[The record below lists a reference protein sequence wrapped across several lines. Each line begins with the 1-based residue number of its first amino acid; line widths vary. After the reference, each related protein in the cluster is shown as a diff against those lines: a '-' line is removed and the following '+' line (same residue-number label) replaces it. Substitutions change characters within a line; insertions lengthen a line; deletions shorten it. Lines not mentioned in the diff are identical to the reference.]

1 MKFPEHLWPIAVLAL
16 LLVLSG
22 FTAISTPHESTVNAS
37 SASTNVAGTA
47 DNGDLL
53 KCEWPQFQGDASF
66 TGSSAGPAPEAPDIL
81 WKTNITG
88 VQSYLSAFNGMVFAA
103 NSTAIFA
110 LDRENGNIIW
120 ATNVPSIGR
129 WPAVYKIDETH
140 MVAGSSCLD
149 IATGRVLWTNSTF
162 SPNVANFGAGTY
174 DPVEK
179 TFYTKI
185 KSFAQA
191 WNFSNPDVPPTL
203 VWSTYVPGGETSASG
218 VQYGDGKVF
227 PGSFESHQ
235 MALDAGNGSVL
246 WDVETNGS
254 MILAGSYYQ
263 GKFLKACPYANTF
276 YAFNATNGA
285 VLWTFN
291 PGTDGYFCSGS
302 AVAYGMVYELNKDG
316 HLYAIDVDTGK
327 LVWSYYGPGP
337 LFYPGNPAVADGKVY
352 ATTGQQSST
361 FPDTGVFSKSE
372 FACLDAYTGRVI
384 WKIPIEAYPPR
395 ESIAIAYGN
404 LYLVP
409 GFVLYEQMDT
419 YVTFNQVWAIGTR
432 SWPMFRH
439 DAANT
444 GVGQSGPT
452 NLTLRWK
459 FAAQGA
465 VTSSP
470 VAAYGRIYFGSQDKY
485 VYSVDATW
493 GTLIW
498 KFKTNERI
506 LSSLAV
512 VNGKVYVGPDDGY
525 VYALDAYNGSLI
537 WKRYAG
543 GNIQADY
550 SACVILHSS
559 PIVVGDRL
567 YVGALDNNTY
577 CLNANNGN
585 VEWTFTTNGQI
596 TSTPAV
602 ADGVVYITSQE
613 PRSGVLYALDATN
626 GALIWR
632 VDLPYYQW
640 GKDMMSSP
648 SVGEGMVFAAS
659 NKQAYYGI
667 NATTGKILWAYND
680 TQASEFI
687 ICSPVYDNGKVYLID
702 EFFTVCVDAR
712 SGKTLWSTFLGAELY
727 ISPTYADGK
736 LYSISDE
743 RGLYVVNATDGEKL
757 CYVAIPSNT
766 WSAPT
771 LYEGKLYAGNNDWNV
786 YCYSEYPPLNS
797 SLTLE
802 LAQPK
807 IVLGESVSG
816 SGSLVPGK
824 ANASI
829 VLSFVK
835 PDDTVINMQVVT
847 SEKGTFNF
855 TYTPDVVGDWTVAA
869 QWQSDKGYYASA
881 YSEHVPVEVALAPT
895 PTPTPTPPP
904 PKGLPLEYII
914 IIAASIAVV
923 IPSLVYFYK
932 KRAKK

>member
-1 MKFPEHLWPIAVLAL
+1 M
-16 LLVLSG
+16 
-22 FTAISTPHESTVNAS
+22 
-37 SASTNVAGTA
+37 
-47 DNGDLL
+47 
-53 KCEWPQFQGDASF
+53 
-66 TGSSAGPAPEAPDIL
+66 
-81 WKTNITG
+81 
-88 VQSYLSAFNGMVFAA
+88 
-103 NSTAIFA
+103 
-110 LDRENGNIIW
+110 
-120 ATNVPSIGR
+120 
-129 WPAVYKIDETH
+129 
-140 MVAGSSCLD
+140 
-149 IATGRVLWTNSTF
+149 
-162 SPNVANFGAGTY
+162 
-174 DPVEK
+174 
-179 TFYTKI
+179 FYTKN

-191 WNFSNPDVPPTL
+191 WNFSNADVPPTL
-203 VWSTYVPGGETSASG
+203 VWSTYVPGGETSGSG

-235 MALDAGNGSVL
+235 MALDAKNGSVL

-254 MILAGSYYQ
+254 MIFAGSYYQ
-263 GKFLKACPYANTF
+263 GIFLKACSYANTF

-285 VLWTFN
+285 VLWAFN

-302 AVAYGMVYELNKDG
+302 AVAYGMVYALNKDG
-316 HLYAIDVDTGK
+316 HLYALDVDTGK

-337 LFYPGNPAVADGKVY
+337 LFFPGNPVVADGKVF
-352 ATTGQQSST
+352 ATTGQRAST
-361 FPDTGVFSKSE
+361 FPNTGVFSKSE
-372 FACLDAYTGRVI
+372 FACLDAYTGQVI

-395 ESIAIAYGN
+395 ESTAIAYGN

-419 YVTFNQVWAIGTR
+419 YVTLNQVWAIGTR

-444 GVGQSGPT
+444 GAGQSGPT

-485 VYSVDATW
+485 VYCVDATW

-543 GNIQADY
+543 GDIQADY

-577 CLNANNGN
+577 CLDADNGN
-585 VEWTFTTNGQI
+585 VQWTFTTNGQI

-602 ADGVVYITSQE
+602 ADGVVYITSSE

-626 GALIWR
+626 GTLIWK
-632 VDLPYYQW
+632 VNLPYNQW
-640 GKDMMSSP
+640 GTDMMSSP
-648 SVGEGMVFAAS
+648 SVGDGMVFAAS

-667 NATTGKILWAYND
+667 NATTGKIQWTYRD
-680 TQASEFI
+680 TNASEFI
-687 ICSPVYDNGKVYLID
+687 ICSPVYDDGKVYLID
-702 EFFTVCVDAR
+702 EFFTVCVDAL

-743 RGLYVVNATDGEKL
+743 RGLYVVNATSGEKL
-757 CYVAIPSNT
+757 YYVAIPSNT

-771 LYEGKLYAGNNDWNV
+771 LYDGKLYSGNNDWNV

-797 SLTLE
+797 SLTIK

-807 IVLGESVSG
+807 VVLGGSVSG
-816 SGSLVPGK
+816 SGSLVPGE

-835 PDDTVINMQVVT
+835 PDGTVINMQVVT

-881 YSEHVPVEVALAPT
+881 YSENVPVAVALAPT
-895 PTPTPTPPP
+895 PTPTPSPPP
-904 PKGLPLEYII
+904 AKGLPAEYII
-914 IIAASIAVV
+914 AIAASIAVIV
-923 IPSLVYFYK
+923 SSVAFFYM